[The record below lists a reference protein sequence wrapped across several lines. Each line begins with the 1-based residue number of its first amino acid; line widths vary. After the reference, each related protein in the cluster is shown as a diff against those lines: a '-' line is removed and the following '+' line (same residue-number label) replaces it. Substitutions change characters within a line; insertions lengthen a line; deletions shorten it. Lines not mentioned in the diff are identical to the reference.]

1 MRACRSTNIAVI
13 SLNGLL
19 LAALARQERQ
29 LGVDSGE
36 VGVDFCQLGV
46 APLPNGHIARAMAEY
61 DAWAEQEYEAIEIM
75 PESTHT
81 HNSTTIHNSIH
92 NPILS
97 RSKSSP
103 QGQGLAPGLG
113 QGSGY
118 SGGGEANTVLAGAT
132 EGIDRLASS
141 QSAVGDVNAAT
152 DGDDDDDNEAAVR
165 IREIPLGIN
174 IVGLGLGTPS
184 TVISAFAGTVQYTL
198 LTYC

>member
-1 MRACRSTNIAVI
+1 
-13 SLNGLL
+13 
-19 LAALARQERQ
+19 
-29 LGVDSGE
+29 
-36 VGVDFCQLGV
+36 
-46 APLPNGHIARAMAEY
+46 MAEY

-75 PESTHT
+75 PEST

-141 QSAVGDVNAAT
+141 QRPAGDANAAA
-152 DGDDDDDNEAAVR
+152 DGNDGNDDDDNDEAAVR
-165 IREIPLGIN
+165 IGEIPLGIN